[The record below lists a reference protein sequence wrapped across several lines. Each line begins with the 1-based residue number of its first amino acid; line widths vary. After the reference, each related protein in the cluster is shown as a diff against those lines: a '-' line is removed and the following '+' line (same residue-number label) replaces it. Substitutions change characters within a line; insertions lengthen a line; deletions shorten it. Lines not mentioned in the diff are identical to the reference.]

1 MRKGSQ
7 CDATPAEVQM
17 ERFDL
22 LHLIHK
28 ALRHA
33 MLTFNIES
41 GRIDFSDLDAVKGLA
56 ASWSQLGENLGHHA
70 QHEDEIIFPLLSDRA
85 PGEPRQPYGW
95 EGEVDGL
102 HDDHERI
109 ERLEGE
115 LDELLRRIEQTPEP
129 STRRLLGRE
138 FHRSIQRYTA
148 MCLLHFD
155 DEERHF
161 MPRVWALY
169 DDQDLIATF
178 DRVMAVVTPEERQYG
193 MGHMTEAF
201 DPIEL
206 EELRAR
212 MPAAD

>member
-1 MRKGSQ
+1 
-7 CDATPAEVQM
+7 M

-33 MLTFNIES
+33 MLTFDVES
-41 GRIDFSDLDAVKGLA
+41 GRIDFSDLEAVERLA
-56 ASWSQLGENLGHHA
+56 ASWSELRENLGHHA
-70 QHEDEIIFPLLSDRA
+70 RHEDEIMFPLLSDRA
-85 PGEPRQPYGW
+85 PGEPRQPFGW
-95 EGEVDGL
+95 EGEVDAL

-109 ERLEGE
+109 HRLEDE
-115 LDELLRRIEQTPEP
+115 LDALLRRIEQTPDRT
-129 STRRLLGRE
+129 TRRTLGRE

-169 DDQDLIATF
+169 DDAELVATF
-178 DRVMAVVTPEERQYG
+178 ERVMAVVTPEERRYG
-193 MGHMTEAF
+193 MAHMTEAL

-212 MPAAD
+212 MAAAS